1 METSPKS
8 SLCNPG
14 SKLYEL
20 CASRV
25 NEKNQI
31 VLTFA
36 NYGYFDLLLNWLYY
50 IKSLKMTNYVI
61 VALDSQTHNELNEMK
76 VENFLY
82 DHAVMSKCYDAKEC
96 SFNR

>member
-1 METSPKS
+1 MEISPKS
-8 SLCNPG
+8 SLCTPG
-14 SKLYEL
+14 SKLYDL
-20 CASRV
+20 CSSRV

-31 VLTFA
+31 ILTFA
-36 NYGYFDLLLNWLYY
+36 NHGYFDLLLNWLFY
-50 IKSLKMTNYVI
+50 IKSLKITNFVI
-61 VALDSQTHNELNEMK
+61 VALDSQTHNELNDMK